1 MCSLL
6 PRAVEAACRERGG
19 GYAARE
25 EERGAAA
32 GLVVGV
38 GEEGVEEVADI
49 YT

>member
-6 PRAVEAACRERGG
+6 LRAVEVACRERGG
-19 GYAARE
+19 GYTATE

-32 GLVVGV
+32 GLVDV